1 MSVQLKLKP
10 QFYEGYGN
18 STSVISGEMISN
30 TFFGGV
36 NNLPGTTNTIN
47 NVVPDIIQNSPP
59 TSPNTWYRFKQDAS
73 TTMPTVNAS
82 NQLEL
87 NNSPTAF
94 VSGIYQEVNNLVAG
108 EIYTVTITLPLGL
121 PTDSTIFIG
130 VSNFAGNEEQILL
143 YSPTTVFTVQFTPD
157 IPNPIIFLYSTAF
170 PNAET
175 IKIGSIS
182 ISGTVGFLET
192 LVGDGQVICD
202 LYEDEDLPL
211 TLSVEEFKDVA
222 ENVQSYSKAFNLP
235 GTKRNNRIFDYMFEV
250 TRAYDGY
257 IFSPY
262 RKTKCILEKDG
273 FTLFEGYLRLID
285 VSDKNGEISY
295 NVNLYSEVI
304 ALADILGDRNFNTLG
319 FTELEHD
326 YNIDNIKY
334 SWNSTGTGITYL
346 NSNTSGFRDA
356 NDTLKYPFVNWN
368 SQISKSNG
376 TVGTSGN
383 PVLSNLECAF
393 RPFIQLKYLIDRI
406 FNAPATPFTYSSVFF
421 NTSLFKD
428 LYMDFNWGSRE
439 QGAAALRNDN
449 LNRGWDNT
457 DGSQATQGV
466 NGLTFSQSTSVLNL
480 NETFSGNDDLW
491 YIPSHFQ
498 SDVNNLQVSGSYKI
512 ALYNNAGG
520 ARSNELKVSR
530 YDSNDILLENFYWNY
545 DSMPSQTFKIAE
557 GDYDCVLNEG
567 DYIQVRAIVISTND
581 IIVSNSIPS
590 NITFQYDN
598 EGATVENLLGTSR
611 GEVGQ
616 WEFLKGLFT
625 MFNLVSVVDP
635 NNPNNIIIEPYDDIF
650 VNNTESKELNWTDK
664 IDISEMKLTPL
675 TDLNR
680 NTIFQFVEDEDDYA
694 AGVYKGAVGRNYG
707 SYESD
712 ATDEFNIL
720 RGKKEITAEPF
731 ASSVI
736 KPLDPLW
743 ADIITPAI
751 YAMDSEGV
759 CEAFENSPRILYNN
773 GKKTTA
779 APYYVPS
786 QNGGSAENGLNTYLQ
801 FSHLTTIPSVS
812 STTITFNF
820 EDWQLVDPSVG
831 SPCVNN
837 LFFNYWQNYF
847 NQLYNPDTRMMSIKV
862 NLTAADINTFSF
874 SDFVFIKNRR
884 FRVNKINYN
893 PNQLSKVEF
902 ILIP

>member
-30 TFFGGV
+30 TFFQGV
-36 NNLPGTTNTIN
+36 NAIPGTTNTIN
-47 NVVPDIIQNSPP
+47 NPVGNIIQYSPP
-59 TSPNTWYRFKQDAS
+59 AFPNTWYRFKQDAA

-94 VSGIYQEVNNLVAG
+94 VSGIYQEVNNLIAG
-108 EIYTVTITLPLGL
+108 ENYTVTITLPLGL

-130 VSNFAGNEEQILL
+130 VSNFAGNEEQYVI
-143 YSPTTVFTVQFTPD
+143 YSPTTVLNVQITPD

-175 IKIGSIS
+175 ITIGSIS

-346 NSNTSGFRDA
+346 NSNTSGLRDA

-368 SQISKSNG
+368 SQISQSNG

-406 FNAPATPFTYSSVFF
+406 FNAPATPFTYTSVFF
-421 NTSLFKD
+421 NTGLFKD
-428 LYMDFNWGSRE
+428 LYMDFNWGSSAE
-439 QGAAALRNDN
+439 GAAALRQANLFQQYIFPSGSSTYFINSYVFESLPINNTVPPTDN
-449 LNRGWDNT
+449 SLWDNT
-457 DGSQATQGV
+457 LYRFV
-466 NGLTFSQSTSVLNL
+466 
-480 NETFSGNDDLW
+480 
-491 YIPSHFQ
+491 
-498 SDVNNLQVSGSYKI
+498 SDVNNLEVSGEYRLVLSNDSGSPR
-512 ALYNNAGG
+512 A
-520 ARSNELKVSR
+520 NELRIAHHNSAGVVLELFDIDYAVIPDEDNKVM
-530 YDSNDILLENFYWNY
+530 EGTFECV
-545 DSMPSQTFKIAE
+545 MQT
-557 GDYDCVLNEG
+557 G
-567 DYIQVRAIVISTND
+567 DYITTGASIVTQNQIQLNHL
-581 IIVSNSIPS
+581 
-590 NITFQYDN
+590 ITPLSFIKFEYDN
-598 EGATVENLLGTSR
+598 GASQVDTLLDNSR
-611 GEVGQ
+611 GDLGQ
-616 WEFLKGLFT
+616 WEFFKGLIT

-650 VNNTESKELNWTDK
+650 VNNPESKELNWTEK
-664 IDISEMKLTPL
+664 IDVSEMKLTPL
-675 TDLNR
+675 TELNR
-680 NTIFQFVEDEDDYA
+680 NTLFRFVEDEDDYTA
-694 AGVYKGAVGRNYG
+694 EVYKHAVGRQYG

-720 RGKKEITAEPF
+720 KGIKEIIAEPF

-736 KPLDPLW
+736 KSLDSAW
-743 ADIITPAI
+743 TDIITPAI

-759 CEAFENSPRILYNN
+759 CESFENSPRILYNN
-773 GKKTTA
+773 GKKITQF
-779 APYYVPS
+779 PYFVPA
-786 QNGGSAENGLNTYLQ
+786 QNAGSAENGLDTYLQ
-801 FSHLTTIPSVS
+801 FSHLTTIPTNSA
-812 STTITFNF
+812 TTTTFNF
-820 EDWQLVDPSVG
+820 EDWQLIGNVG
-831 SPCVNN
+831 NPCVNN

-847 NQLYNPDTRMMSIKV
+847 NQLYNPDTRIMSIKV

-874 SDFVFIKNRR
+874 SDFVFLKNRK
-884 FRVNKINYN
+884 FRVNKIQYN
-893 PNQLSKVEF
+893 PNELSKVEF
-902 ILIP
+902 ILII

>member
-30 TFFGGV
+30 TFFQGV
-36 NNLPGTTNTIN
+36 NAIPGTTNTIN
-47 NVVPDIIQNSPP
+47 NPVGNIIQYSPP
-59 TSPNTWYRFKQDAS
+59 AFPNTWYRFKQDAA

-94 VSGIYQEVNNLVAG
+94 VSGIYQEVNNLIAG
-108 EIYTVTITLPLGL
+108 ENYTVTITLPLGL

-130 VSNFAGNEEQILL
+130 VSNFAGNEEQYVI
-143 YSPTTVFTVQFTPD
+143 YSPTTVLNVQITPD

-175 IKIGSIS
+175 ITIGSIS

-346 NSNTSGFRDA
+346 NSNTSGLRDA

-368 SQISKSNG
+368 SQISQSNG

-406 FNAPATPFTYSSVFF
+406 FNAPATPFTYTSVFF
-421 NTSLFKD
+421 NTGLFKD
-428 LYMDFNWGSRE
+428 LYMDFNWGSSAE
-439 QGAAALRNDN
+439 GAAALRQANLFQQYIFPSGSSTYFINSYVFESLPINNTVPPTDN
-449 LNRGWDNT
+449 SLWDNT
-457 DGSQATQGV
+457 LYRFV
-466 NGLTFSQSTSVLNL
+466 
-480 NETFSGNDDLW
+480 
-491 YIPSHFQ
+491 
-498 SDVNNLQVSGSYKI
+498 SDVNNLEVSGEYRLVLSNDSGSPR
-512 ALYNNAGG
+512 A
-520 ARSNELKVSR
+520 NELRIAHHNSAGVVLELFDIDYAVIPDEDNKVM
-530 YDSNDILLENFYWNY
+530 EGTFECV
-545 DSMPSQTFKIAE
+545 MQT
-557 GDYDCVLNEG
+557 G
-567 DYIQVRAIVISTND
+567 DYITTGASIVTQNQIQLNHL
-581 IIVSNSIPS
+581 
-590 NITFQYDN
+590 ITPLSFIKFEYDN
-598 EGATVENLLGTSR
+598 GASQVDTLLDNSR
-611 GEVGQ
+611 GDLGQ
-616 WEFLKGLFT
+616 WEFFKGLIT

-650 VNNTESKELNWTDK
+650 VNNPESKELNWTEK
-664 IDISEMKLTPL
+664 IDVSEMKLTPL
-675 TDLNR
+675 TELNR
-680 NTIFQFVEDEDDYA
+680 NTLFRLVEDEDDYTA
-694 AGVYKGAVGRNYG
+694 EVYKHAVGRQYG

-720 RGKKEITAEPF
+720 KGIKEIIAEPF

-736 KPLDPLW
+736 KSLDSAW
-743 ADIITPAI
+743 TDIITPAI

-759 CEAFENSPRILYNN
+759 CESFENSPRILYNN
-773 GKKTTA
+773 GKKTTQF
-779 APYYVPS
+779 PYFVPA
-786 QNGGSAENGLNTYLQ
+786 QNAGSAENGLDTYLQ
-801 FSHLTTIPSVS
+801 FSHLTTIPTNSA
-812 STTITFNF
+812 TTTTFNF
-820 EDWQLVDPSVG
+820 EDWQLIGNVG
-831 SPCVNN
+831 NPCVNN

-847 NQLYNPDTRMMSIKV
+847 NQLYNPDTRIMSIKV

-874 SDFVFIKNRR
+874 SDFVFLKNRK
-884 FRVNKINYN
+884 FRVNKIQYN
-893 PNQLSKVEF
+893 PNELSKVEF
-902 ILIP
+902 ILII

>member
-30 TFFGGV
+30 TFFQGV
-36 NNLPGTTNTIN
+36 NAIPGTTNTIN
-47 NVVPDIIQNSPP
+47 NPVGNIIQYSPP
-59 TSPNTWYRFKQDAS
+59 AFPNTWYRFKQDAA

-94 VSGIYQEVNNLVAG
+94 VSGIYQEVNNLIAG
-108 EIYTVTITLPLGL
+108 ENYTVTITLPLGL

-130 VSNFAGNEEQILL
+130 VSNFAGNEEQYVI
-143 YSPTTVFTVQFTPD
+143 YSPTTVLNVQITPD

-175 IKIGSIS
+175 ITIGSIS

-346 NSNTSGFRDA
+346 NSNTSGLRDA

-368 SQISKSNG
+368 SQISQSNG

-406 FNAPATPFTYSSVFF
+406 FNAPATPFTYTSVFF
-421 NTSLFKD
+421 NTGLFKD
-428 LYMDFNWGSRE
+428 LYMDFNWGSSAE
-439 QGAAALRNDN
+439 GAAALRQANLFQQYIFPSGSSTYFINSYVFESLPINNTVPPTDN
-449 LNRGWDNT
+449 SLWDNT
-457 DGSQATQGV
+457 LYRFV
-466 NGLTFSQSTSVLNL
+466 
-480 NETFSGNDDLW
+480 
-491 YIPSHFQ
+491 
-498 SDVNNLQVSGSYKI
+498 SDVNNLEVSGEYRLVLSNDSGSPR
-512 ALYNNAGG
+512 A
-520 ARSNELKVSR
+520 NELRIAHHNSAGVVLELFDIDYAVIPDEDNKVM
-530 YDSNDILLENFYWNY
+530 EGTFECV
-545 DSMPSQTFKIAE
+545 MQT
-557 GDYDCVLNEG
+557 G
-567 DYIQVRAIVISTND
+567 DYITTGASIVTQNQIQLNHL
-581 IIVSNSIPS
+581 
-590 NITFQYDN
+590 ITPLSFIKFEYDN
-598 EGATVENLLGTSR
+598 GASQVDTLLDNSR
-611 GEVGQ
+611 GDLGQ
-616 WEFLKGLFT
+616 WEFFKGLIT

-650 VNNTESKELNWTDK
+650 VNNPESKELNWTEK
-664 IDISEMKLTPL
+664 IDVSEMKLTPL
-675 TDLNR
+675 TELNR
-680 NTIFQFVEDEDDYA
+680 NTLFRFVEDEDDYTA
-694 AGVYKGAVGRNYG
+694 EVYKHAVGRQYG

-720 RGKKEITAEPF
+720 KGIKEIIAEPF

-736 KPLDPLW
+736 KSLDSAW
-743 ADIITPAI
+743 TDIITPAI

-759 CEAFENSPRILYNN
+759 CESFENSPRILYNN
-773 GKKTTA
+773 GKKTTQF
-779 APYYVPS
+779 PYFVPA
-786 QNGGSAENGLNTYLQ
+786 QNAGSAENGLDTYLQ
-801 FSHLTTIPSVS
+801 FSHLTTIPTNSA
-812 STTITFNF
+812 TTTTFNF
-820 EDWQLVDPSVG
+820 EDWQLIGNVG
-831 SPCVNN
+831 NPCVNN

-847 NQLYNPDTRMMSIKV
+847 NQLYNPDTRIMSIKV

-874 SDFVFIKNRR
+874 SDFVFLKNRK
-884 FRVNKINYN
+884 FRVNKIQYN
-893 PNQLSKVEF
+893 PNELSKVEF
-902 ILIP
+902 ILII

>member
-30 TFFGGV
+30 TFFQGV
-36 NNLPGTTNTIN
+36 NAIPGTTNTIN
-47 NVVPDIIQNSPP
+47 NPVGDIIQNSPP
-59 TSPNTWYRFKQDAS
+59 DYPNTWYRFKQDAA

-94 VSGIYQEVNNLVAG
+94 VSGIYQEVNNLIAG
-108 EIYTVTITLPLGL
+108 ENYTVTITLPLGL

-130 VSNFAGNEEQILL
+130 VSNFAGNEEQYVI
-143 YSPTTVFTVQFTPD
+143 YSPTTVLNVQITPD

-175 IKIGSIS
+175 ITIGSIS

-346 NSNTSGFRDA
+346 NSNTSGLRDA

-368 SQISKSNG
+368 SQISQSNG

-406 FNAPATPFTYSSVFF
+406 FNAPATPFTYTSVFF
-421 NTSLFKD
+421 NTGLFKD
-428 LYMDFNWGSRE
+428 LYMDFNWGSSAE
-439 QGAAALRNDN
+439 GAAALRQANLFQQYIFPSGSSTYFINSYVFESLPINNTVPPTDN
-449 LNRGWDNT
+449 SLWDNT
-457 DGSQATQGV
+457 LYRFV
-466 NGLTFSQSTSVLNL
+466 
-480 NETFSGNDDLW
+480 
-491 YIPSHFQ
+491 
-498 SDVNNLQVSGSYKI
+498 SDVNNLEVSGEYRLVLSNDSGSPR
-512 ALYNNAGG
+512 A
-520 ARSNELKVSR
+520 NELRIAHHNSAGVVLELFDIDYAVIPDEDNKVM
-530 YDSNDILLENFYWNY
+530 EGTFECV
-545 DSMPSQTFKIAE
+545 MQT
-557 GDYDCVLNEG
+557 G
-567 DYIQVRAIVISTND
+567 DYITTGASIVTQNQIQLNHL
-581 IIVSNSIPS
+581 
-590 NITFQYDN
+590 ITPLSFIKFEYDN
-598 EGATVENLLGTSR
+598 GASQVDTLLDNSR
-611 GEVGQ
+611 GDLGQ
-616 WEFLKGLFT
+616 WEFFKGLIT

-650 VNNTESKELNWTDK
+650 VNNPESKELNWTEK
-664 IDISEMKLTPL
+664 IDVSEMKLTPL
-675 TDLNR
+675 TELNR
-680 NTIFQFVEDEDDYA
+680 NTLFRFVEDEDDYTA
-694 AGVYKGAVGRNYG
+694 EVYKHAVGRQYG

-720 RGKKEITAEPF
+720 KGIKEIIAEPF

-736 KPLDPLW
+736 KSLDAAW
-743 ADIITPAI
+743 TDIITPAI

-759 CEAFENSPRILYNN
+759 CESFENSPRILYNN
-773 GKKTTA
+773 GKKTTQF
-779 APYYVPS
+779 PYFVPA
-786 QNGGSAENGLNTYLQ
+786 QNAGSAENGLDTYLQ
-801 FSHLTTIPSVS
+801 FSHLTTIPTNSA
-812 STTITFNF
+812 TTTTFNF
-820 EDWQLVDPSVG
+820 EDWQLIGNVG
-831 SPCVNN
+831 NPCVNN

-847 NQLYNPDTRMMSIKV
+847 NQLYNPDTRIMSIKV

-874 SDFVFIKNRR
+874 SDFVFLKNRK
-884 FRVNKINYN
+884 FRVNKIQYN
-893 PNQLSKVEF
+893 PNELSKVEF
-902 ILIP
+902 ILII

>member
-30 TFFGGV
+30 TFFQGV
-36 NNLPGTTNTIN
+36 NAIPGTTNTIN
-47 NVVPDIIQNSPP
+47 NPVGNIIQYSPP
-59 TSPNTWYRFKQDAS
+59 AFPNTWYRFKQDAA

-94 VSGIYQEVNNLVAG
+94 VSGIYQEVNNLIAG
-108 EIYTVTITLPLGL
+108 ENYTVTITLPLGL

-130 VSNFAGNEEQILL
+130 VSNFAGNEEQYVI
-143 YSPTTVFTVQFTPD
+143 YSPTTVLNVQITPD

-175 IKIGSIS
+175 ITIGSIS

-346 NSNTSGFRDA
+346 NSNTSGLRDA

-368 SQISKSNG
+368 SQISQSNG

-406 FNAPATPFTYSSVFF
+406 FNAPATPFTYTSVFF
-421 NTSLFKD
+421 NTGLFKD
-428 LYMDFNWGSRE
+428 LYMDFNWGSSAE
-439 QGAAALRNDN
+439 GAAALRQASLFQQYIFPPSSSTFFLTTYTPSFQSLPINNTESGDN
-449 LNRGWDNT
+449 SLWDNT
-457 DGSQATQGV
+457 LYRFV
-466 NGLTFSQSTSVLNL
+466 
-480 NETFSGNDDLW
+480 
-491 YIPSHFQ
+491 
-498 SDVNNLQVSGSYKI
+498 SDVNNLEVSGEYRLVLSNDSGSPR
-512 ALYNNAGG
+512 A
-520 ARSNELKVSR
+520 NELRIAHHNSAGVVLELFDIDYAVIPDEDNKVM
-530 YDSNDILLENFYWNY
+530 EGTFECV
-545 DSMPSQTFKIAE
+545 MQT
-557 GDYDCVLNEG
+557 G
-567 DYIQVRAIVISTND
+567 DYITTGASIVTQNQIQLNHL
-581 IIVSNSIPS
+581 
-590 NITFQYDN
+590 ITPLSFIKFEYDN
-598 EGATVENLLGTSR
+598 GASQVDTLLDNSR
-611 GEVGQ
+611 GDLGQ
-616 WEFLKGLFT
+616 WEFFKGLIT

-650 VNNTESKELNWTDK
+650 VNNPESKELNWTEK
-664 IDISEMKLTPL
+664 IDVSEMKLTPL
-675 TDLNR
+675 TELNR
-680 NTIFQFVEDEDDYA
+680 NTLFRFVEDEDDYTA
-694 AGVYKGAVGRNYG
+694 EVYKHAVGRQYG

-720 RGKKEITAEPF
+720 KGIKEIIAEPF

-736 KPLDPLW
+736 KSLDSAW
-743 ADIITPAI
+743 TDIITPAI

-759 CEAFENSPRILYNN
+759 CESFENSPRILYNN
-773 GKKTTA
+773 GKKTTQF
-779 APYYVPS
+779 PYFVPA
-786 QNGGSAENGLNTYLQ
+786 QNAGSAENGLDTYLQ
-801 FSHLTTIPSVS
+801 FSHLTTIPTNSA
-812 STTITFNF
+812 TTTTFNF
-820 EDWQLVDPSVG
+820 EDWQLIGNVG
-831 SPCVNN
+831 NPCVNN

-847 NQLYNPDTRMMSIKV
+847 NQLYNPDTRIMSIKV

-874 SDFVFIKNRR
+874 SDFVFLKNRK
-884 FRVNKINYN
+884 FRVNKIQYN
-893 PNQLSKVEF
+893 PNELSKVEF
-902 ILIP
+902 ILII

>member
-30 TFFGGV
+30 TFFQGV
-36 NNLPGTTNTIN
+36 NAIPGTTNTIN
-47 NVVPDIIQNSPP
+47 NPVGDIIQNSPP
-59 TSPNTWYRFKQDAS
+59 DYPNTWYRFKQDAA

-94 VSGIYQEVNNLVAG
+94 VSGIYQEVNNLIAG
-108 EIYTVTITLPLGL
+108 ENYTVTITLPLGL

-130 VSNFAGNEEQILL
+130 VSNFAGNEEQYVI
-143 YSPTTVFTVQFTPD
+143 YSPTTVLNVQITPD

-175 IKIGSIS
+175 ITIGSIS

-346 NSNTSGFRDA
+346 NSNTSGLRDA

-368 SQISKSNG
+368 SQISQSNG

-406 FNAPATPFTYSSVFF
+406 FNAPATPFTYTSVFF
-421 NTSLFKD
+421 NTGLFKD
-428 LYMDFNWGSRE
+428 LYMDFNWGSSAE
-439 QGAAALRNDN
+439 GAAALRQANLFQQYIFPSGSSTYFINSYVFESLPINNTVPPTDN
-449 LNRGWDNT
+449 SLWDNT
-457 DGSQATQGV
+457 LYRFV
-466 NGLTFSQSTSVLNL
+466 
-480 NETFSGNDDLW
+480 
-491 YIPSHFQ
+491 
-498 SDVNNLQVSGSYKI
+498 SDVNNLEVSGEYRLVLSNDSGSPR
-512 ALYNNAGG
+512 A
-520 ARSNELKVSR
+520 NELRIAHHNSAGVVLELFDIDYAVIPDEDNKVM
-530 YDSNDILLENFYWNY
+530 EGTFECV
-545 DSMPSQTFKIAE
+545 MQT
-557 GDYDCVLNEG
+557 G
-567 DYIQVRAIVISTND
+567 DYITTGASIVTQNQIQLNHLILPLSF
-581 IIVSNSIPS
+581 IK
-590 NITFQYDN
+590 FEYDN
-598 EGATVENLLGTSR
+598 GASQVDTLLDNSR
-611 GEVGQ
+611 GDLGQ
-616 WEFLKGLFT
+616 WEFFKGLIT

-650 VNNTESKELNWTDK
+650 VNNPESKELNWTEK
-664 IDISEMKLTPL
+664 IDVSEMKLTPL
-675 TDLNR
+675 TELNR
-680 NTIFQFVEDEDDYA
+680 NTLFRFVEDEDDYTA
-694 AGVYKGAVGRNYG
+694 EVYKHAVGRQYG

-720 RGKKEITAEPF
+720 KGIKEIIAEPF

-736 KPLDPLW
+736 KSLDSAW
-743 ADIITPAI
+743 TDIITPAI

-759 CEAFENSPRILYNN
+759 CESFENSPRILYNN
-773 GKKTTA
+773 GKKTTQF
-779 APYYVPS
+779 PYFVPA
-786 QNGGSAENGLNTYLQ
+786 QNAGSAENGLDTYLQ
-801 FSHLTTIPSVS
+801 FSHLTTIPTNSA
-812 STTITFNF
+812 TTTTFNF
-820 EDWQLVDPSVG
+820 EDWQLIGNVG
-831 SPCVNN
+831 NPCVNN

-847 NQLYNPDTRMMSIKV
+847 NQLYNPDTRIMSIKV

-874 SDFVFIKNRR
+874 SDFVFLKNRK
-884 FRVNKINYN
+884 FRVNKIQYN
-893 PNQLSKVEF
+893 PNELSKVEF
-902 ILIP
+902 ILII